1 MAESDEHEWLHRMN
15 NINLHTNSFIKIAIG
30 DQEAQFHIMRTDAP
44 KEYDGFG
51 TFCVGDFKGERTVLI
66 RVEHL
71 AWQQGRY
78 QLGMFYMRPSDLG
91 NEAITEFLWSRVE
104 ARTPWQ
110 AVS

>member
-1 MAESDEHEWLHRMN
+1 MN
-15 NINLHTNSFIKIAIG
+15 NINLHTNSFIRIAIG
-30 DQEAQFHIMRTDAP
+30 NQEAQFHIMTTDAP

-51 TFCVGDFKGERTVLI
+51 TFCVGEFKKERTILI

-78 QLGMFYMRPSDLG
+78 QSGVYYVRASDLG
-91 NEAITEFLWSRVE
+91 NEPVEEFLWSRIE

-110 AVS
+110 AGS